1 MTIFRLR
8 ATLTD
13 WGYQRSQWLDPSPLP
28 TPPTADYTA
37 RTWRQWP
44 GYLRWELQGA
54 GGVPTV
60 SIIVAHQPRS
70 NVGEV
75 PLTQLRL
82 GGATTTFDGYA
93 EDVEVEAWGAGEL
106 RLRLDGVEVWRG
118 PAPGVPAWVDRD
130 WWVLGEGNSGL
141 SIHQL
146 TAIDGGTGYGQLV
159 GHEVTYHAADLRVW
173 TPAGEQPVLPADA
186 DRTHV
191 WAGGAMSGAPPAA
204 IKRQPLLVR
213 TRAGGRAGWAAV
225 ARPGGLE
232 AVVAEE
238 VSVEPGP
245 ALVAAPG
252 DSVPVAG
259 WLAGLRHTGT
269 YTLGTTWAEPRPL
282 GLGSGVGRSAKRG
295 AAVFQ
300 RRGPDDWRAWPPVD
314 GAPPALVLTAN
325 ETVLLPGSP
334 PTWRTPWADG
344 WRTGGLLPDGRLSQ
358 PWAWAPAGAWVAAA
372 DWGHEDHPLMIACQ
386 PTADGLRLV
395 CRGWAP
401 AVTVGEVDG
410 AELGEGVP
418 WPWLLSGP
426 GGRRE
431 VGLLAGGRYRE
442 WHAPP
447 DGRHWA
453 LVRNE
458 PVAGPTRLLAA
469 SATRGPGETLAAVA
483 YDPVSAALWVWW
495 RPAPAS
501 GWLAPVLLTHVSQPV
516 AAHLA
521 VTSAG
526 GWRAGWRT
534 AGGAWAAA
542 EAPVPTGPWS
552 VA

>member
-191 WAGGAMSGAPPAA
+191 WAGGAMSGAPPAE
-204 IKRQPLLVR
+204 I
-213 TRAGGRAGWAAV
+213 GRA
-225 ARPGGLE
+225 
-232 AVVAEE
+232 
-238 VSVEPGP
+238 
-245 ALVAAPG
+245 
-252 DSVPVAG
+252 
-259 WLAGLRHTGT
+259 
-269 YTLGTTWAEPRPL
+269 
-282 GLGSGVGRSAKRG
+282 
-295 AAVFQ
+295 
-300 RRGPDDWRAWPPVD
+300 
-314 GAPPALVLTAN
+314 
-325 ETVLLPGSP
+325 
-334 PTWRTPWADG
+334 
-344 WRTGGLLPDGRLSQ
+344 
-358 PWAWAPAGAWVAAA
+358 
-372 DWGHEDHPLMIACQ
+372 
-386 PTADGLRLV
+386 
-395 CRGWAP
+395 
-401 AVTVGEVDG
+401 
-410 AELGEGVP
+410 
-418 WPWLLSGP
+418 
-426 GGRRE
+426 
-431 VGLLAGGRYRE
+431 
-442 WHAPP
+442 
-447 DGRHWA
+447 
-453 LVRNE
+453 
-458 PVAGPTRLLAA
+458 
-469 SATRGPGETLAAVA
+469 
-483 YDPVSAALWVWW
+483 
-495 RPAPAS
+495 
-501 GWLAPVLLTHVSQPV
+501 HV
-516 AAHLA
+516 
-521 VTSAG
+521 
-526 GWRAGWRT
+526 
-534 AGGAWAAA
+534 
-542 EAPVPTGPWS
+542 
-552 VA
+552 